1 MVVPL
6 LRFPFGTPLHLNP
19 WIELVLATPVQFVI
33 GAGIYRRSWRAL
45 TALSCSV
52 DLLVALGT
60 TAAYVASL
68 CLLLR
73 YGVEASGIVYF
84 EVSSTIIVLAKFGR
98 WLDERSLSPAP
109 GLRPVDRLAD
119 IAVPAA
125 FAIAFATLLGWFG
138 AGRGFEYAAFVAT
151 SVFIIACP
159 GALAIATGA
168 ALVAGAR
175 AAARHDIAFKD
186 AAAIERVARLDTIAF
201 DKTGTLT
208 EGRATVV
215 GVELAPGVDAP
226 RLLRLAAALQVASN
240 HPFAAA
246 FRAAAPA
253 GVRLPSVER
262 LRVEPGGGAIGVVE
276 GREMA
281 IGGRNLAGPGGVELG
296 RLDAAVIRF
305 EREGK
310 AVFIVSLSGRALGV
324 IAVADPARVHAAE
337 AVRALAALGV
347 RAEMLSGDNA
357 VVGNKIAA
365 ELGIGGCIPVH
376 GPEEKAAAIRGLERK
391 GRRLGVVG
399 TTLAPDLGV
408 GIVFG
413 GNPHRVGAADL
424 VVGRLDPRLVPAAV
438 EIARR
443 TVATF
448 RRNLFFAIVFN
459 LIGIPV
465 AIMGHVGP
473 ELAAAALGASVA
485 TIAAGSLWLMAWR
498 RRT

>member
-1 MVVPL
+1 LSIRIVLRCKPQHSVGDIANIFSSRLCERWTRRRVDSMAMMYALDRNSESHDGVADAHRPFVETQDNAPSAGTSDDRRTLLLLVAAIVLTAPMVVPL

-151 SVFIIACP
+151 SVVIIACP

-168 ALVAGAR
+168 ALFAGAR
-175 AAARHDIAFKD
+175 AAARHDIAFRD

-262 LRVEPGGGAIGVVE
+262 LRVEPGGGAIG
-276 GREMA
+276 
-281 IGGRNLAGPGGVELG
+281 AGE
-296 RLDAAVIRF
+296 
-305 EREGK
+305 
-310 AVFIVSLSGRALGV
+310 
-324 IAVADPARVHAAE
+324 
-337 AVRALAALGV
+337 
-347 RAEMLSGDNA
+347 
-357 VVGNKIAA
+357 
-365 ELGIGGCIPVH
+365 
-376 GPEEKAAAIRGLERK
+376 
-391 GRRLGVVG
+391 
-399 TTLAPDLGV
+399 
-408 GIVFG
+408 
-413 GNPHRVGAADL
+413 
-424 VVGRLDPRLVPAAV
+424 
-438 EIARR
+438 
-443 TVATF
+443 
-448 RRNLFFAIVFN
+448 
-459 LIGIPV
+459 
-465 AIMGHVGP
+465 
-473 ELAAAALGASVA
+473 
-485 TIAAGSLWLMAWR
+485 
-498 RRT
+498 